1 MEFASLVLELKSKL
15 IPCSFVLE
23 KEEVLKMVKIY
34 QEDKG
39 KKREDRGIQMI
50 NVNLIGR
57 LF

>member
-23 KEEVLKMVKIY
+23 KEEVSKMVKIY
-34 QEDKG
+34 QDDKG
-39 KKREDRGIQMI
+39 KKREDRRIQMI
-50 NVNLIGR
+50 NVNLIGM

>member
-15 IPCSFVLE
+15 IPCDLVLE
-23 KEEVLKMVKIY
+23 EEVAKMVKIY